1 MNTCIHTHAHTC
13 TQHMHTNT
21 HMHTHTCMQHMHM
34 HTHMHQVL
42 HLHAVNHALGRL
54 NPPLSKNESEDKE
67 KDVLTSWL
75 SKLRLSQN
83 AIDSILNLPSQT
95 ELANR
100 ARWVCVCVFD
110 CWGEWQGMCS
120 LHFKSAKTRSIFSL
134 ILLWRHLFVCCIL
147 YIEYYQAELHSIL

>member
-1 MNTCIHTHAHTC
+1 MHTHTCTRTHAHI
-13 TQHMHTNT
+13 HAYT
-21 HMHTHTCMQHMHM
+21 HMHTHAHNTCTQTHTCT

-100 ARWVCVCVFD
+100 ARCVCVCVCLTVEESGRECVHCTLSQQKQD
-110 CWGEWQGMCS
+110 
-120 LHFKSAKTRSIFSL
+120 RFSL
-134 ILLWRHLFVCCIL
+134 LFFFGGTCLCVVY
-147 YIEYYQAELHSIL
+147 YI